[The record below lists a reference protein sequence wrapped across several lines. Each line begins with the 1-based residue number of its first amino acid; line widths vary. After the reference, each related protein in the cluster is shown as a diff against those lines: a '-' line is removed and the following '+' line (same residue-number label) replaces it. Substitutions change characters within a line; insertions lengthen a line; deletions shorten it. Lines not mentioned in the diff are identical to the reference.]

1 LGPFGAFISPF
12 QHTKQC
18 ILSRLYTTV
27 LLWLSK
33 TLYPGGIRTRVFFS
47 LGECDVDCAMPP
59 VRSRFFFAL
68 VNTKYICMYPRCQ
81 QANSIFYRFFKFSAL
96 SKYYCCRDLFL
107 RTASLQIRVHFRSW
121 WLPRSGWMAHPRDGR
136 TGDATKK
143 YLANKKTFNL
153 LSSSFPSII
162 DNVDKEAGSK
172 TDFYNTEFM
181 ISRKFEKSILSSSL
195 PTYLQA
201 LPI

>member
-1 LGPFGAFISPF
+1 
-12 QHTKQC
+12 
-18 ILSRLYTTV
+18 
-27 LLWLSK
+27 
-33 TLYPGGIRTRVFFS
+33 
-47 LGECDVDCAMPP
+47 
-59 VRSRFFFAL
+59 
-68 VNTKYICMYPRCQ
+68 
-81 QANSIFYRFFKFSAL
+81 
-96 SKYYCCRDLFL
+96 
-107 RTASLQIRVHFRSW
+107 
-121 WLPRSGWMAHPRDGR
+121 MAHPRDGR